1 MVIME
6 VVAMVVQ
13 AVVVEIATLGQ
24 PVLMSIIEIIMVTVR
39 QERIPIIITILVVCL
54 DQMAPL
60 VMEVMH
66 SSIVEEMAQMA
77 PMSLSSNIL
86 KVPSSMLTNMT
97 SKWSTSL
104 SSFQKRTMWLSLAS
118 YQSSL
123 NSLFIMLA
131 RCRLQSIRISL
142 SLSSTPSF

>member
-39 QERIPIIITILVVCL
+39 RECIPIIITILAVCL
-54 DQMAPL
+54 DQMVPL

-86 KVPSSMLTNMT
+86 KVP
-97 SKWSTSL
+97 
-104 SSFQKRTMWLSLAS
+104 
-118 YQSSL
+118 
-123 NSLFIMLA
+123 
-131 RCRLQSIRISL
+131 
-142 SLSSTPSF
+142 

>member
-1 MVIME
+1 MKAAKEVAVVIME

-39 QERIPIIITILVVCL
+39 RERIPIIITILAVCL
-54 DQMAPL
+54 AQMVLL
-60 VMEVMH
+60 VMVVMH

-86 KVPSSMLTNMT
+86 KVP
-97 SKWSTSL
+97 
-104 SSFQKRTMWLSLAS
+104 
-118 YQSSL
+118 
-123 NSLFIMLA
+123 
-131 RCRLQSIRISL
+131 
-142 SLSSTPSF
+142 